1 MNQALARFFKS
12 EDGATM
18 AEYAVLLAM
27 LMSGAWVAGEV
38 MKRAHTLSFADAK
51 AAVGDFLNPRGG

>member
-1 MNQALARFFKS
+1 MNHALMRFLKS

-18 AEYAVLLAM
+18 AEYAVMLAI

-38 MKRAHTLSFADAK
+38 MKRSHNLSFADAK
-51 AAVGDFLNPRGG
+51 AAVGGLLNPRGG

>member
-1 MNQALARFFKS
+1 MRFIKS

-18 AEYAVLLAM
+18 AEYAVLLAI

-38 MKRAHTLSFADAK
+38 LKRAHTVSFADAK
-51 AAVGDFLNPRGG
+51 AAVGGFLNPRGG